1 MSNSMGDSELP
12 GGALPGFA
20 NIPNVSL
27 SPMIRHS
34 GLVFAV
40 LLTLF
45 FFCRQYVFEA
55 ALDRGLIYKR
65 TWPTLNPRQKRGFV
79 NHHLS
84 FVAKIFVLLFAI
96 YPFFAVAT
104 GHADFRTPMFG
115 RSVGFSRRDYG
126 FTMGDALYLAIM
138 IVSVMYAHEL
148 AYREGISP
156 VAVAHHVGVLVMG
169 QLTLYWS
176 ASNKGQPDAAL
187 EAVLALFWG
196 FYDLVVEVPPH
207 ITMII
212 YRDPDVAQK
221 TLMRSFSVAFWCSLV
236 GTVAETAT
244 IFGLY
249 GALWN
254 KWTLT
259 MKVMIPILHCI
270 FTAAQLWGE
279 YCTWSLWQQEKG
291 KAKRVQVDGNES
303 LRSENGKVKADDEAE
318 GKDGK
323 TVNSIEIAPV

>member
-1 MSNSMGDSELP
+1 MTSLGESTRISHGLQ
-12 GGALPGFA
+12 PGFA
-20 NIPNVSL
+20 NIPNVLL
-27 SPMIRHS
+27 SPMIRQS
-34 GLVFAV
+34 GLVFAI
-40 LLTLF
+40 LLILF

-65 TWPTLNPRQKRGFV
+65 TWPTLNARQKRGFV

-84 FVAKIFVLLFAI
+84 FVAKTFVLLFAI

-104 GHADFRTPMFG
+104 GHADFHTPMFG
-115 RSVGFSRRDYG
+115 HGVGFSHRSDG

-138 IVSVMYAHEL
+138 VVSVMYAHEL

-176 ASNKGQPDAAL
+176 ASNKHQPDAAL

-207 ITMII
+207 VTMII
-212 YRDPDVAQK
+212 YRNPDVATSTQ
-221 TLMRSFSVAFWCSLV
+221 LRSFCVAFWCSLI
-236 GTVAETAT
+236 GTAAETAT

-249 GALWN
+249 GALWH

-259 MKVMIPILHCI
+259 MKIMIPILHCI

-279 YCTWSLWQQEKG
+279 KCTWDLWQQEKRKAARRHEDGDKALGGGEG
-291 KAKRVQVDGNES
+291 KAFGATDDNQQKVMASHVVSAGN
-303 LRSENGKVKADDEAE
+303 
-318 GKDGK
+318 
-323 TVNSIEIAPV
+323 